1 MPLYA
6 VLGKRGYA
14 HWTERLAE
22 DDWCV
27 WFRAGAAEPATQAAP
42 RPAADAVPAEEGTVV
57 LDVRGMEPP
66 EPMVRTL
73 AALESLPAG
82 ETLVQ
87 VNERVPQFLL
97 PRLAELGFE
106 YEVRE
111 PPNGP
116 VRTFIRRRAKS

>member
-1 MPLYA
+1 MTRELRTASCGTCDEPKERPSRVMLLA
-6 VLGKRGYA
+6 V
-14 HWTERLAE
+14 
-22 DDWCV
+22 
-27 WFRAGAAEPATQAAP
+27 GAWPATEKA
-42 RPAADAVPAEEGTVV
+42 
-57 LDVRGMEPP
+57 
-66 EPMVRTL
+66 